1 MSFRSLKAPVTFGSA
16 DGLTVVMGLIVTL
29 AGEHHALWRAAVGAG
44 LAELVGMTAGQWLS
58 DGDGGFRA
66 ALANGSAAAAACIIP
81 ALPYAAA
88 GGLAALLSS
97 LTLVTGVA
105 AAISWLRPERGILAV
120 VQTYG
125 VLIAAAALC
134 TAAAAI

>member
-1 MSFRSLKAPVTFGSA
+1 MSLRGLKAPVCFGSA
-16 DGLTVVMGLIVTL
+16 DGVVIVIGLVVTL
-29 AGEHHALWRAAVGAG
+29 AGEHHALWRAALGAG

-66 ALANGSAAAAACIIP
+66 ALANGTAAAAACILP

-97 LTLVTGVA
+97 LALVTAVA
-105 AAISWLRPERGILAV
+105 AVISWLRPEKGILAV

-125 VLIAAAALC
+125 ILAAAALLC
-134 TAAAAI
+134 AAVSVI